1 MMRNIWIHWAAA
13 GFLAA
18 GALVLP
24 VRVGAQQSAAG
35 TWTGTARGVA
45 GSRQFEEDFTMV
57 LTQAGPKV
65 TGTFSRK
72 LETGAKAKSGRE
84 RANIPVKGTLSGDK
98 LSLTIGKQQTLEA
111 TVDGDSMTG
120 SLMREKGAPHHVSA
134 TRAK

>member
-1 MMRNIWIHWAAA
+1 MRNIWTIWVGIAL
-13 GFLAA
+13 LAA
-18 GALVLP
+18 GGLALP

-57 LTQAGPKV
+57 LEQNGQKV

-72 LETGAKAKSGRE
+72 FETGAKAKSGRE
-84 RANIPVKGTLSGDK
+84 RTNIPVRGALTGEK
-98 LSLTIGKQQTLEA
+98 LSLTIGKQQSLEA

-120 SLMREKGAPHHVSA
+120 SLIRENGMPHHVSA

>member
-1 MMRNIWIHWAAA
+1 MMRNIWISRAAA
-13 GFLAA
+13 AFLAV
-18 GALVLP
+18 GALALP

-57 LTQAGPKV
+57 LTQSGQKV

-72 LETGAKAKSGRE
+72 FETGAKAKSGRE
-84 RANIPVKGTLSGDK
+84 RTNIPVNGALTGDK
-98 LSLTIGKQQTLEA
+98 LSLTVGKQQTLEA
-111 TVDGDSMTG
+111 TIDGDSMTG
-120 SLMREKGAPHHVSA
+120 SLMRENGTPHHVSA